1 MVCMPLF
8 PPFSST
14 PRGMII
20 EGERRIG
27 EGTLLGG
34 GAICCT
40 GEEGKVTADE
50 GRGVVCW
57 TAETTLNFTG
67 RLQGPGVG

>member
-1 MVCMPLF
+1 MN
-8 PPFSST
+8 
-14 PRGMII
+14 
-20 EGERRIG
+20 GERFICAG
-27 EGTLLGG
+27 ALLGG

-40 GEEGKVTADE
+40 GEEGMLTADE

-57 TAETTLNFTG
+57 TAVTTLNFTG